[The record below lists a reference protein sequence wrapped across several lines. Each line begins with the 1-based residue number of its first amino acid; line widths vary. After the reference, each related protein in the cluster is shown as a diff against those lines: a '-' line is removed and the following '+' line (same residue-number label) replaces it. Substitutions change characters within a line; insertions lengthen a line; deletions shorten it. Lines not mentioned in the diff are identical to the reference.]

1 MVARKKMS
9 IGRGEVWVGAG
20 VVLLPETINEIYLF
34 YLKCRS
40 IYVVNLVCAGSAVG
54 QGQFVIRVAL
64 EWRLRRVEPKDQR
77 ATRLLINLINS

>member
-20 VVLLPETINEIYLF
+20 VVLLPETINKIYIYF
-34 YLKCRS
+34 ILKCRS
-40 IYVVNLVCAGSAVG
+40 IHVVNLVCAGSAVG

-77 ATRLLINLINS
+77 ATRLLIN